1 MWLHYWAIVAAMK
14 QGLLF
19 YARLMLMLI
28 GLGALP
34 AYAMGQ
40 APATKAPNIEAPATV
55 APFSFFKD
63 CETCPELVALPAGQ
77 FIMGS
82 DERHKVENPA
92 HSVTIGKA
100 FAIGR
105 YEVTFDE
112 WKVCFDAASCGNK
125 MPDDHH
131 WGTGRRPIINVT
143 WWDAQAYIRWLK
155 KTTGHKY
162 RMPSEAEWEYAARAG
177 TTTAY
182 SWGDEATGLALGNC
196 RDCGEKISHQT
207 EPVGS
212 FKPNPWGL
220 YDVHGNVWEWIA
232 DCWHPSNAGAP
243 ADGSVRMAE
252 KCRERAMRSGSW
264 YYFSKNLRSSW
275 RFKNDARVRSYGI
288 GFRVVRELP

>member
-1 MWLHYWAIVAAMK
+1 MK
-14 QGLLF
+14 SGFIF
-19 YARLMLMLI
+19 YVRLYVRLALVLI

-40 APATKAPNIEAPATV
+40 VPATEPPLASTPE
-55 APFSFFKD
+55 PFSFFKD
-63 CETCPELVALPAGQ
+63 CETCPQLVALPAGE

-82 DERHKVENPA
+82 DERHKAENPA
-92 HSVTIGKA
+92 HSVTINKA

-112 WKVCFDAASCGNK
+112 WKACFDAGACGDE
-125 MPDDHH
+125 MPDDHG
-131 WGTGRRPIINVT
+131 WGMGSRPIMNVT
-143 WWDAQAYIRWLK
+143 WWDAQAYIRWIK

-182 SWGDEATGLALGNC
+182 SWGVDATGLALGNC
-196 RDCGEKISHQT
+196 RDCGAEISHKT

-232 DCWHPSNAGAP
+232 DCWYPSNTDAP
-243 ADGSVRMAE
+243 ADGSVRIAE
-252 KCRERAMRSGSW
+252 KCRERVMRSGSW

>member
-1 MWLHYWAIVAAMK
+1 MWHHYWVIVVSMK
-14 QGLLF
+14 QGPLF
-19 YARLMLMLI
+19 YVRLMLMLV

-34 AYAMGQ
+34 AMVPAHAMGQ
-40 APATKAPNIEAPATV
+40 APATEALATP

-63 CETCPELVALPAGQ
+63 CETCPELVALPAGE
-77 FIMGS
+77 FIMGA

-92 HSVTIGKA
+92 HKVAIAKA

-112 WKVCFDAASCGNK
+112 WRACFDAGACGDE

-131 WGTGRRPIINVT
+131 WGMGQRPVMNIT
-143 WWDAQAYIRWLK
+143 WWDAQAYIRWIK

-182 SWGDEATGLALGNC
+182 SWGSDATGLALGNC

-220 YDVHGNVWEWIA
+220 YDVHGNLWEWVA
-232 DCWHPSNAGAP
+232 DCWYPSNADAP
-243 ADGSVRMAE
+243 DDGSVRVAE
-252 KCRERAMRSGSW
+252 KCRERVMRSGSW

-288 GFRVVRELP
+288 GFRVARELP